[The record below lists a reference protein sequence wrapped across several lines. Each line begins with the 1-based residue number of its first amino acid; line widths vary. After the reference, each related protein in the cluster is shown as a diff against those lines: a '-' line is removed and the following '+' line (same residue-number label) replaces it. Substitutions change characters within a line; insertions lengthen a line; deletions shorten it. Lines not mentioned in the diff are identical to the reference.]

1 MLLLFSCEN
10 DMEDVRQFAPNKENL
25 PALTSISIEIFY
37 TDSSQLKAKLKSP
50 LLQEFNGIEPYSE
63 MPNGVKIEF
72 YDGDGMMNSKLSSN
86 YAIHYKNSD
95 EMLAKGNVEVLNRK
109 GEKLNT
115 EKLIW
120 DNRKKILRTDAFV
133 KITTKDEVIYGE
145 GLEANEDFS
154 RYKILVPQ
162 GNFNLREN

>member
-1 MLLLFSCEN
+1 MLFFFSCEN
-10 DMEDVRQFAPNKENL
+10 DMEVVRQFAPNKENL

-37 TDSSQLKAKLKSP
+37 TDSSHLKAKLKSP

-63 MPNGVKIEF
+63 MPLGVKIEF
-72 YDGDGMMNSKLSSN
+72 YDGDGKINSRLSSN

-95 EMLAKGNVEVLNRK
+95 EMLAKGNVEVQNRK

-120 DNRKKILRTDAFV
+120 DNREKKLRTDVFV
-133 KITTKDEVIYGE
+133 KITTNDEVIYGE

-154 RYKILVPQ
+154 KYKILIPQ
-162 GNFNLREN
+162 GNFNLRGN